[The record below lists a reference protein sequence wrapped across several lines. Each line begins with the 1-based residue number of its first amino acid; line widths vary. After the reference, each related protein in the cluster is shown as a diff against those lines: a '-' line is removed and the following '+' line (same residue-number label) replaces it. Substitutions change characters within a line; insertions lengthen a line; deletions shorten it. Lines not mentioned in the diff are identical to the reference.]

1 VRDCILRI
9 SEKQVGAVSVIDD
22 NGKLVGIVTDYDIRK
37 HLEKEEN
44 IFSMEITDIMNNSPV
59 YVYEYENAF
68 SALKIMQERR
78 KAINVLPVLNRDDNI
93 VGILRLQDLVKEG
106 L

>member
-44 IFSMEITDIMNNSPV
+44 IYQI
-59 YVYEYENAF
+59 
-68 SALKIMQERR
+68 
-78 KAINVLPVLNRDDNI
+78 
-93 VGILRLQDLVKEG
+93 
-106 L
+106 